1 MLLKRLFEATQR
13 ARVARAG
20 PATPR
25 VELPRVELPLEEERR
40 LYEAHGRA
48 PVERH
53 LDILFGDYRIG
64 DERFIDMYR
73 EAMRVTGTVLTPFNV
88 FQRFD
93 TRAQLCRYLLATLD
107 VPGRRAECGAYRG
120 ATALLLCRAMRSRQ
134 PSFDGQAMHLIDS
147 FSGTSHNVAQDL
159 IAVRDTDRNGDVRMA
174 EFFEAGKTDASE
186 EAVRAAF
193 ASEFPAVAVH
203 AGWIP
208 AVLSSLP
215 ESSWAFVHLDV
226 TLYEPTLAALAYFH
240 PRLSSGGVILCDGSI
255 FCPGAEAAF
264 RSYCERNALGY
275 AVLGHREYVLTNEA
289 R

>member
-1 MLLKRLFEATQR
+1 MLLKRLFEAAR
-13 ARVARAG
+13 RPRVAPSQ
-20 PATPR
+20 PAVPSAAF
-25 VELPRVELPLEEERR
+25 PLEEERR

-53 LDILFGDYRIG
+53 LDILHGDHRIG
-64 DERFIDMYR
+64 HERFIDMYR
-73 EAMRVTGTVLTPFNV
+73 DAMRTTGTVLTPFNV

-107 VPGRRAECGAYRG
+107 VPGHRAECGAYRG
-120 ATALLLCRAMRSRQ
+120 ATALLLCRALRSRQ
-134 PSFDGQAMHLIDS
+134 PSFDGQGMHLIDS
-147 FSGTSHNVAQDL
+147 FAGTSRNVAQDL
-159 IAVRDTDRNGDVRMA
+159 IAVRSADGDPHMA
-174 EFFEAGKTDASE
+174 EFFQAGKTDASE
-186 EAVRAAF
+186 TEVRATF
-193 ASEFPAVAVH
+193 AAEFPGVTVH

-215 ESSWAFVHLDV
+215 EAAWAFVHIDV
-226 TLYEPTLAALAYFH
+226 TLYEPTLAALEYFQ
-240 PRLSSGGVILCDGSI
+240 PRLSPGGVILCDGSI

-275 AVLGHREYVLTNEA
+275 AVLGHREYVLANEA

>member
-1 MLLKRLFEATQR
+1 MLLKRLFEATRRTRVGQR
-13 ARVARAG
+13 E

-25 VELPRVELPLEEERR
+25 VDFPLDEERR

-48 PVERH
+48 PVDRH

-64 DERFIDMYR
+64 NERFIDMYR
-73 EAMRVTGTVLTPFNV
+73 EAMRATGTVVTPFNV

-93 TRAQLCRYLLATLD
+93 TRAQLCRYLLDTLE
-107 VPGRRAECGAYRG
+107 VPGCRAECGAYRG

-134 PSFDGQAMHLIDS
+134 ATFEGQGMHLIDS
-147 FSGTSHNVAQDL
+147 FSGTSRNVAQDL
-159 IAVRDTDRNGDVRMA
+159 IAVRDGEGDPRMA

-186 EAVRAAF
+186 AEVRATF
-193 ASEFPAVAVH
+193 AAEFPGAAVH

-208 AVLSSLP
+208 EVLASLP

-240 PRLSSGGVILCDGSI
+240 PRLSPGGVILCDGSI

-264 RSYCERNALGY
+264 RTYCERNALGY
-275 AVLGHREYVLTNEA
+275 AVFGHREYVLVNEA